1 MARDVEEL
9 LSALYDLLSDSFT
22 LPLGSDRAFVDK
34 DKALA
39 LLDEINAALPGYLK
53 DAKRIA
59 DEEQTIIGKA
69 KRDAEASKR
78 TAEEQAR
85 KLISEQAVLAN
96 AKKKADDIL
105 QNAEAKS
112 KEVRRAANEYVDNV
126 LKRTEEAISA
136 AMAEVRQSRAE
147 FRVASKK

>member
-1 MARDVEEL
+1 MARDVEDL

-39 LLDEINAALPGYLK
+39 LLDEINAALPGYLRE
-53 DAKRIA
+53 AKRIA
-59 DEEQTIIGKA
+59 EEEQTIITKA

-78 TAEEQAR
+78 AAEEQAR
-85 KLISEQAVLAN
+85 KLTSEQAVLTT

-105 QNAEAKS
+105 QNAETKS

-147 FRVASKK
+147 FRVAAKK